1 MEVKLGTMSG
11 SASWGTE
18 GGGDGRR
25 AGGWTGAGM
34 DGGQWGWTEAGG
46 WTEGEE
52 MDGGWAPHAVTAA
65 PVWGRAAHLWAL
77 CAPCLI

>member
-1 MEVKLGTMSG
+1 MKLGTMSG

-34 DGGQWGWTEAGG
+34 DGGQWGRTEAGG
-46 WTEGEE
+46 WTEGGAT
-52 MDGGWAPHAVTAA
+52 DGVGGD
-65 PVWGRAAHLWAL
+65 GRRAGRWTEAGH
-77 CAPCLI
+77 PTQ

>member
-1 MEVKLGTMSG
+1 MKLGTMSG

-25 AGGWTGAGM
+25 AVGT
-34 DGGQWGWTEAGG
+34 DGGRGLDGGGRDGRSGGG
-46 WTEGEE
+46 WTEGGE